1 MALIPGDKEILPWL
15 LYRAIRKFCHGSYTR
30 TIRSY
35 LLLAACVAHGTQ
47 EPIRAS
53 SQRGFVAV
61 HQNSPTSIG
70 GGGRNG
76 GSMDK
81 VALISLIGQ
90 SIGLVYRPK
99 LIDNCN

>member
-15 LYRAIRKFCHGSYTR
+15 LYTDDKVI
-30 TIRSY
+30 
-35 LLLAACVAHGTQ
+35 

-99 LIDNCN
+99 LIDTTVVITIVAA